1 MEIWTNMKNDKD
13 DVLNKQNTNKVILK
27 DFDKQILSD
36 TELFKNK
43 KSDKD
48 EISKHRKRVIKTKEE
63 FFKFVSNI
71 SDEK

>member
-1 MEIWTNMKNDKD
+1 MKNDKD